1 MMVPSPSAILLSGD
15 RKHSLNSNP
24 EENNN
29 SPHNHSED
37 H

>member
-1 MMVPSPSAILLSGD
+1 MVTLPSGINLSGD

-29 SPHNHSED
+29 SPHNHSEN